1 MYLPETSI
9 VVTLNDRYSE
19 TAKKLSQVTK
29 AFSKDAEGLEQ
40 RLYALNKNKYTLKLD
55 AQKAR
60 QELKEAE
67 KQFAATGKEADGLKM
82 ELAQANYDNI
92 VRNLKAVTTA
102 AGDTEKA
109 ISKTMNRAGSS
120 KGAVGIVDAIA
131 QAGIANMASNVAL
144 NASNAIFSS
153 VLGEAGGNVFSSG
166 LSMAITG
173 AAMGSIIPGIGTAA
187 GAVLGGIAGMASGAI
202 QNWERKDDALDRK
215 SVV

>member
-29 AFSKDAEGLEQ
+29 AFIKDAEGLEQ

-82 ELAQANYDNI
+82 RLLKQVLQIWLA
-92 VRNLKAVTTA
+92 
-102 AGDTEKA
+102 
-109 ISKTMNRAGSS
+109 M
-120 KGAVGIVDAIA
+120 
-131 QAGIANMASNVAL
+131 
-144 NASNAIFSS
+144 
-153 VLGEAGGNVFSSG
+153 
-166 LSMAITG
+166 
-173 AAMGSIIPGIGTAA
+173 
-187 GAVLGGIAGMASGAI
+187 
-202 QNWERKDDALDRK
+202 WH
-215 SVV
+215 